1 MAALSEFNSMDVS
14 NLASI
19 FSPTVMRP
27 PMDSESLQN
36 AFQELRRSKNILKLL
51 ITRATIAQSAEKR
64 GSKENPMRIIKN
76 DPSLSVANLHTNSI
90 LLNANANNNNAT
102 AISSASGSASAV
114 QMKEE
119 KNTSNTSTPTH
130 VKPQKKSSTSQHSNN
145 APVPTPPIVVKEL
158 PPVPKGQGQG
168 HSASA
173 LSLSLPADAFITN
186 RKRLNN
192 RPMSVSLDS
201 SMLSSFLVA
210 DTGAPGKLSPIKE
223 HESNPRL
230 LTHNERHGHESS
242 HSPHSSHDGKPKI
255 PVDRGRNSMG
265 SAGMKSLPVK
275 KLTARAR
282 PMSTSAATSTSLSYF
297 LKMFMSPRENLDGN
311 TATGVVPTVVNPGAP
326 RNTSSLSPSNANR
339 QGSNA
344 ASRQPSVPPSTHRR
358 ATPVIASKLNRP

>member
-1 MAALSEFNSMDVS
+1 MAEVAALSEFNSMDVS

-51 ITRATIAQSAEKR
+51 ITQAAIAQSAEKR

-90 LLNANANNNNAT
+90 LLGANPNQNQIQNQNQNSNHSKEDK
-102 AISSASGSASAV
+102 ISSTT
-114 QMKEE
+114 
-119 KNTSNTSTPTH
+119 NH
-130 VKPQKKSSTSQHSNN
+130 VKPQKKSSTSVFTNN
-145 APVPTPPIVVKEL
+145 TNNSPVVSPSPVTGTKEQQSA
-158 PPVPKGQGQG
+158 VPQG

-186 RKRLNN
+186 RKRLHN

-201 SMLSSFLVA
+201 SMLSSFLGDKNA
-210 DTGAPGKLSPIKE
+210 EPCKLSPIKE

-230 LTHNERHGHESS
+230 LSHHERHSHDAESNL
-242 HSPHSSHDGKPKI
+242 HNSHDGKTK
-255 PVDRGRNSMG
+255 VQVERGRNSMG

-311 TATGVVPTVVNPGAP
+311 TATGVVPTVVNPNVP
-326 RNTSSLSPSNANR
+326 RNVSSLSPSNTSR

-344 ASRQPSVPPSTHRR
+344 TSRQPSVPPSTHRR

>member
-1 MAALSEFNSMDVS
+1 MDVS

-90 LLNANANNNNAT
+90 LLNANANNNAT
-102 AISSASGSASAV
+102 VISSASGGSSAAH
-114 QMKEE
+114 MKEE
-119 KNTSNTSTPTH
+119 KNTSTSTH
-130 VKPQKKSSTSQHSNN
+130 VKPQKKSSTSLFNN

-158 PPVPKGQGQG
+158 PPVPKG

-242 HSPHSSHDGKPKI
+242 HSPHNSHDGKPKI

-311 TATGVVPTVVNPGAP
+311 TTTGVVPTVVNPGAP
-326 RNTSSLSPSNANR
+326 RNASSLSPSNANR
-339 QGSNA
+339 QGSSA